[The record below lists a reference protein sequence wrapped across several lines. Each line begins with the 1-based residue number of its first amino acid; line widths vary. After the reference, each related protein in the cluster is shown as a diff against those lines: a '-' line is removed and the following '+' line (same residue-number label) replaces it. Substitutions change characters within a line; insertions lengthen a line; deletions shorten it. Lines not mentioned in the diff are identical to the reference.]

1 GVQGKPEG
9 IMAYFGMLSKKTF
22 SGGSKLNFH
31 RFALAMMQCQNNH
44 ALRQVD
50 CFSIVIMFRK
60 SPQHE

>member
-1 GVQGKPEG
+1 
-9 IMAYFGMLSKKTF
+9 MAYFGMLSKKTF